1 MGGGGGLGRGQER
14 IVLTVTAN
22 TYKFKSLVL

>member
-1 MGGGGGLGRGQER
+1 MGGGGRERGQER

>member
-1 MGGGGGLGRGQER
+1 MGGGGRERGQER

-22 TYKFKSLVL
+22 TYKFKSLVS

>member
-1 MGGGGGLGRGQER
+1 MGRGGGGRGQER

-22 TYKFKSLVL
+22 TYKFKSLVS